1 MGLIPEWYDQ
11 NISSA
16 VLLGPCDC
24 PNAVWFA
31 PVYSQRAWEFLDA
44 NQIWVLA
51 NTAGY
56 DWNEKK
62 QVILN
67 SGIPELVEALPS
79 LEGLPNNPTQA
90 LAAYAQTSL
99 TYRFQNYMPDYLF
112 VENPKSPILDY
123 GMVKEMKVNLF
134 VGLWDYT
141 CPMKR
146 AQEIYENLGGEKTVY
161 KYMVH
166 PIEGHVS
173 WGFTGTPW
181 FMDKLEDALMHNADI

>member
-24 PNAVWFA
+24 PNTEYFA
-31 PVYSQRAWEFLDA
+31 DVYSQRAWEFLDA
-44 NQIWVLA
+44 NQIWVIA

-67 SGIPELVEALPS
+67 SGIPELVESLPS

-90 LAAYAQTSL
+90 LAAYAQTSM
-99 TYRFQNYMPDYLF
+99 TYRFQNYMPDYLY

-134 VGLWDYT
+134 VGLWDNT
-141 CPMKR
+141 
-146 AQEIYENLGGEKTVY
+146 
-161 KYMVH
+161 
-166 PIEGHVS
+166 
-173 WGFTGTPW
+173 
-181 FMDKLEDALMHNADI
+181 

>member
-31 PVYSQRAWEFLDA
+31 PVYTQRAWEFLDA

-146 AQEIYENLGGEKTVY
+146 AQEMYENLGGEKTVY

>member
-1 MGLIPEWYDQ
+1 
-11 NISSA
+11 
-16 VLLGPCDC
+16 
-24 PNAVWFA
+24 
-31 PVYSQRAWEFLDA
+31 
-44 NQIWVLA
+44 LA

-146 AQEIYENLGGEKTVY
+146 AQEMYENLGGEKTVY

-181 FMDKLEDALMHNADI
+181 FMDKLKDALVHNADI

>member
-31 PVYSQRAWEFLDA
+31 PVYTQRAWEFLDA

>member
-146 AQEIYENLGGEKTVY
+146 AQEMYENLGGEKTVY

-181 FMDKLEDALMHNADI
+181 FMDQLKDALVHNADI

>member
-146 AQEIYENLGGEKTVY
+146 AQEMYENLGGEKTVY

>member
-146 AQEIYENLGGEKTVY
+146 AQEMYENLGGEKTVY

-181 FMDKLEDALMHNADI
+181 FMDKLKDALVHNADI

>member
-31 PVYSQRAWEFLDA
+31 PVYTQRAWEFLDA

-146 AQEIYENLGGEKTVY
+146 AQEMYENLGGEKTVY

-181 FMDKLEDALMHNADI
+181 FMDQLKDALVHNADI